1 MSGRPEQHGRHRRQ
15 SQPEKLATAAE
26 RDARL
31 QALHD
36 SLVDGVR
43 ALVESDEWCA
53 MLAMAA
59 RLHNYSWR
67 NCLLILQQKPDATR
81 VAGYRTWQ
89 SLGRQVRRG
98 EPGIAVLAPVT
109 YPRDEP
115 DGDQTEERA
124 AVDDQARGRQL
135 RGWKV
140 EHVFDVSQ
148 TDGDRLPEVR
158 PQLVEGEAPDG
169 AWAAVAAQVLEEGF
183 QLLRECDPQLP
194 EAMGTTDFVKRI
206 VRVRADVSDAQA
218 LKTGLHELAHIRL
231 DHGPGECRDPRSRRE
246 VEAES
251 VAYIVCQALGVDTAS
266 YSFTYIGSWAGSGR
280 EEEEVAACAERVIA
294 GARQILEGTPEG

>member
-15 SQPEKLATAAE
+15 SQREKLATAAE

-59 RLHNYSWR
+59 RLHTYSWR

-98 EPGIAVLAPVT
+98 ERGIAVLAPVT

-115 DGDQTEERA
+115 DGDQTQERA

-140 EHVFDVSQ
+140 EHVFESRRPTATRYQ
-148 TDGDRLPEVR
+148 KYDRS
-158 PQLVEGEAPDG
+158 
-169 AWAAVAAQVLEEGF
+169 WS
-183 QLLRECDPQLP
+183 
-194 EAMGTTDFVKRI
+194 
-206 VRVRADVSDAQA
+206 RVWPR
-218 LKTGLHELAHIRL
+218 TE
-231 DHGPGECRDPRSRRE
+231 HGPPSLHRSSRKASSCCVNVTRSFPRR
-246 VEAES
+246 
-251 VAYIVCQALGVDTAS
+251 
-266 YSFTYIGSWAGSGR
+266 WARLIS
-280 EEEEVAACAERVIA
+280 
-294 GARQILEGTPEG
+294 